1 MSGGSSILEQ
11 DFQESDQ
18 MMEAESE
25 EASTNLA
32 DVEEGLPIEPMSTI
46 MDGNAPVTLGSE

>member
-1 MSGGSSILEQ
+1 VGGGSSILEQ
-11 DFQESDQ
+11 DFQQSDD

-25 EASTNLA
+25 EASTNLS

-46 MDGNAPVTLGSE
+46 MDEAAPVDLGSV

>member
-1 MSGGSSILEQ
+1 VSGGSSILEQ